1 MLNFF
6 RASIII
12 SLLFSGTA
20 LAAPLLFTV
29 STTVNAV
36 DGVYGGGLFV
46 GDTITGSF
54 LVDNDKDNAS
64 PGSDPGPGTNPGHEY
79 TSFWEFSGPSYGV
92 DLLNVQRNARFTSDI
107 EAIVVNDG
115 LNLPSND
122 VGGQIPTGTYDW
134 IEVLGSTTSDY
145 CPTNIDCVAEP
156 NQVVPANGEE
166 WTLMIV
172 STDSWFSGGDIP
184 QKLPIDYTAFLLGFG
199 YDQVGTRVGA
209 VIAPVNSL
217 KVTVVPE
224 PASIFLFASGLFALF
239 RFTKRKITR

>member
-1 MLNFF
+1 MLNFC

-12 SLLFSGTA
+12 SLLFSGTV

-36 DGVYGGGLFV
+36 DGAYVGGLLV

-64 PGSDPGPGTNPGHEY
+64 PGSDPGPGTIPGHEY

-115 LNLPSND
+115 LNLPSGD
-122 VGGQIPTGTYDW
+122 VGGQIH
-134 IEVLGSTTSDY
+134 
-145 CPTNIDCVAEP
+145 
-156 NQVVPANGEE
+156 
-166 WTLMIV
+166 
-172 STDSWFSGGDIP
+172 
-184 QKLPIDYTAFLLGFG
+184 LLGH
-199 YDQVGTRVGA
+199 T
-209 VIAPVNSL
+209 I
-217 KVTVVPE
+217 
-224 PASIFLFASGLFALF
+224 GL
-239 RFTKRKITR
+239 RF